1 MGVNISGNILMGTL
15 GGPPR
20 VTKYN
25 GIGPI
30 SVVSGTARWYPEIN
44 GKITGGYF
52 SLGTAGNSVT
62 TVSIKKNGVEIFLLS
77 AAAGENISNTAAVDI
92 AVLTTDYITIDI
104 TAAGPGAAD
113 LVVSIKYQ

>member
-30 SVVSGTARWYPEIN
+30 SVVSGTSRWYPEIN
-44 GKITGGYF
+44 GKSPVAI
-52 SLGTAGNSVT
+52 LVL
-62 TVSIKKNGVEIFLLS
+62 VQQVHLL
-77 AAAGENISNTAAVDI
+77 
-92 AVLTTDYITIDI
+92 L
-104 TAAGPGAAD
+104 PFR
-113 LVVSIKYQ
+113 